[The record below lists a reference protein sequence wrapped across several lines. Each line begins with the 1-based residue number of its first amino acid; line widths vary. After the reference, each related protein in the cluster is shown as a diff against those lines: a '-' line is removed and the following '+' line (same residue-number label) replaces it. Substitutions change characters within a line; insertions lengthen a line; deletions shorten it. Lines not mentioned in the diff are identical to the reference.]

1 MARRLAPPRLS
12 QTGPCGAPRWHSPA
26 PVRGRRLGAAQAPLE
41 EAGAEPRPGRGRV
54 SQGWGRSRLD
64 HALLSASQVLDSPVL
79 AASCRRLDQLAASGA
94 SLRPTA
100 ATSSCATDET
110 VRIGPR
116 LSSVAPLRANGAT
129 SHHGPKGQPALQRS
143 ATSSRVSVRNSM
155 HSDALLKK
163 IEASGRIH
171 SSDPVANI
179 WAAERRSSSTNL
191 LGELNG
197 GASGGEGGGGGLGKS
212 AAAAARAAR
221 WNLA

>member
-1 MARRLAPPRLS
+1 MARRPAPPLS
-12 QTGPCGAPRWHSPA
+12 QTGPCGTPRWHSPA
-26 PVRGRRLGAAQAPLE
+26 PVRARRLGAAQAPHE
-41 EAGAEPRPGRGRV
+41 EAGAEPRPGRGRA

-100 ATSSCATDET
+100 ATSSCATDES

-163 IEASGRIH
+163 IEASARIH

-191 LGELNG
+191 LGELLPLSLNG

-212 AAAAARAAR
+212 AAAAARAA
-221 WNLA
+221 